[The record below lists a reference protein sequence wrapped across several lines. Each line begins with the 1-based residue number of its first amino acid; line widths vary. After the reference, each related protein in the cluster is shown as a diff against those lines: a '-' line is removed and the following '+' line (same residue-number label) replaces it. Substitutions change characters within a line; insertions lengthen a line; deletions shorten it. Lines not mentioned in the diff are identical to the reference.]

1 MDRSDVTPGRR
12 SFARELLAFATSGSR
27 VWMLPIL
34 ALLVLVSI
42 LALAGAL
49 APFAAFL
56 YPL

>member
-1 MDRSDVTPGRR
+1 VTPGRR
-12 SFARELLAFATSGSR
+12 SFARELLAFATSGGR